1 MNCADFRHLIQKRF
15 DEDLSRQQSSS
26 LDSHL
31 EACESCAR
39 FDHQMVQMIE
49 GAEEAPLPDEYMPP
63 NPESLTKQVQQ
74 QLPQQKTNIFGAI
87 TSMFGGGSGGGSKA
101 QQKSQTSSFPHKSG
115 AEPKDKKDKKGKKGS
130 YPSMDDDDGVTK
142 RLKSMGRTSAQT
154 EMRDSREQQSTTGS
168 LGRKFGFETG
178 TESLTD
184 EAPLTLAET
193 IRRKITESNKVP
205 EGTEDQASS
214 DKWNAQSG
222 TEGGPPADWSQGR
235 APNSFGNPDPS
246 AVGGGGD
253 WNQAPTPLPQS
264 QFDTLHPGSSI
275 GLAPPP
281 GGSGIAMAPGGGAGA
296 SIGLAPQ
303 AQGAPA
309 WQGAPPKGHDAV
321 DDNSEWG
328 PPPAGG
334 SWEEDASQGHTPA
347 QIPSSNQFG
356 APPSNS
362 WGQSSFGGPNPSQD
376 SGFQPLQSQGSGFG
390 GVTSSPIGLAPANAM
405 PTPSPAPA
413 PTAGQSQTSSDS
425 GWNPMPGPG
434 LSGGGSWGAPPP
446 APPAPN
452 PSPSTSGGW
461 SAAPAQEP
469 APTANSWG
477 AAPALPDA
485 SSSWGA
491 PPPAPPAAAPDPS
504 ASWGGL
510 APSGSTASFGSNSWG
525 GAPADSQSSGS
536 SWSVTNEAVTSG
548 EWAPTATPSPQAGT
562 GGGAFS
568 ATSSGTWATPPG
580 LGGSWQSNAVQEMKT
595 EPAASAA
602 PSEQVGSTGGWGL
615 PKAQSDA
622 SSGFTT
628 GEWGQSTLSQPT
640 ETGAAAWGAPEPLQ
654 APAPAPSTS
663 GSWSAAAPVAPAPAI
678 EEPVPNSWGKQDNQW
693 GAQTSSGTAWSAQP
707 ATSPPAQG
715 PAPDMTSGWGI
726 PTPSAPAVSQAP
738 FEATPTPTPPA
749 PIPAFADNSSTGGWG
764 APSQAPI
771 EPAPPAPPPAPAF
784 ADNASSGG
792 WGMTA
797 PAQTPEP
804 APVPVPAPTPAP
816 DFGGGDPSGAGGWGS
831 KSAPPNPWGGAAQ
844 GQETPAPNKAVGARE
859 SWQLQSEQMETGS
872 FKAFQFTGEGLTGSA
887 PLPPQAQAPAPAPA
901 PAPATSNPWGDP
913 APAPAPAT
921 APAPAPAPAP
931 SPSPA
936 PANPWGGGDSSA
948 SSPWGNAAPAAP
960 PPVPA
965 VEQPNFGSL
974 PTAAIPQFDPNNPPA
989 GFSQGIPSVPAA
1001 PPAPAPA
1008 PAPVPEVASNNLF
1021 GKKIDDQAIE
1031 KVFKENLGVQDDLM
1045 RTGAMVNPGAGQTPE
1060 APAPVSMPEP
1070 APMTA
1075 PSVFDPPATPP
1086 PPPVPAAMANIP
1098 NVAPMAPIDS
1108 TPLSPS
1114 APPVTSAWG
1123 APVEP
1128 EPPVDPSIPRIKP
1141 IPTKEQRIANQTA
1154 GNLPAQPAPPTWGAP
1169 APAPAPAPTWGAPAP
1184 APTPEPVPAPIPAP
1198 MPAPDFGTAPPAVP
1212 NNGIMKVDD
1221 QMVNEIYRKMGAPE
1235 DQGAVNAGAPVPA
1248 PVPVT
1253 APAPAAPA
1261 APPAFDFSQPP
1272 AFGDAPPPPSFGFSP
1287 PAAPPALPPI
1297 AMPDGYTPLPA
1308 PETAPPAAIPVPP
1321 PPPEPVAQAQAPATP
1336 APAMDPSKLFSVND
1350 AELDRIFDK
1359 LLIKNTPE
1367 GEQSAPAPAPA
1378 PVPAPAPAPA
1388 PVPMPEL
1395 PPPPPIPMPEIPSIP
1410 APPAFGSAAMP
1421 SAFGSAE
1428 MPMPGQNFDMSQ
1440 TGPMPIQFNSHDA
1453 MPTPQAPEPAAQAI
1467 SPGLPPPKIEG
1478 IGKLDAGPE
1487 KQETG
1492 SGRIAAIGKFLLDQ
1506 SDMEKLGK
1514 ITGSEQSEL
1523 KMRVL
1528 TLEASED
1535 LQTLLREIGTQQRVI
1550 GSVIVGHDG
1559 LLIANTMP
1567 EEVDAESIGVWSL
1580 GVYMNTEHVMKKMGH
1595 ERVHQIVSR
1604 TPRGFVVI
1612 ADFGGGLL
1620 VTITDGTDTDTLIPL
1635 MRKITDLVS

>member
-1 MNCADFRHLIQKRF
+1 MNCAEFRHLIQKRF

-74 QLPQQKTNIFGAI
+74 QLPQQKGNIFGAI
-87 TSMFGGGSGGGSKA
+87 TSMFGGGAKA

-154 EMRDSREQQSTTGS
+154 ELRDSREQQSTTGS

-178 TESLTD
+178 AESLTD

-193 IRRKITESNKVP
+193 IRRKITESNKIP

-246 AVGGGGD
+246 MGGGGGGGD
-253 WNQAPTPLPQS
+253 WNQSPHALPQS
-264 QFDTLHPGSSI
+264 QYDTQHPGSSI

-281 GGSGIAMAPGGGAGA
+281 GGPGS
-296 SIGLAPQ
+296 SIGMAPQ
-303 AQGAPA
+303 APGQGQAA
-309 WQGAPPKGHDAV
+309 WQGAPPKGHDAM

-334 SWEEDASQGHTPA
+334 SWEEDAGHGAQAPA
-347 QIPSSNQFG
+347 QAPLNNQFG
-356 APPSNS
+356 APAANSS

-376 SGFQPLQSQGSGFG
+376 SGFQPLQSPGSNFG
-390 GVTSSPIGLAPANAM
+390 GVSSSPIGLAPATAM
-405 PTPSPAPA
+405 PTPSPGPAPA
-413 PTAGQSQTSSDS
+413 PTLGQSPTSSDS

-461 SAAPAQEP
+461 SAAPFPAPAQES
-469 APTANSWG
+469 APPANSSWSATPVG
-477 AAPALPDA
+477 ADPSNSWSGAPPQAPPPTPATPDA
-485 SSSWGA
+485 SSSWG
-491 PPPAPPAAAPDPS
+491 
-504 ASWGGL
+504 GQ

-525 GAPADSQSSGS
+525 GAPPDLQSSGS
-536 SWSVTNEAVTSG
+536 SWSVNNEAVTSG
-548 EWAPTATPSPQAGT
+548 EWAPTPTAAPPAGT

-595 EPAASAA
+595 EPAAPAA
-602 PSEQVGSTGGWGL
+602 PTEQVGSTGGWGL

-622 SSGFTT
+622 SAGFTT
-628 GEWGQSTLSQPT
+628 GEWGQPAQAQPA
-640 ETGAAAWGAPEPLQ
+640 ETGAAAWGAPETLP
-654 APAPAPSTS
+654 APSPAPSTS
-663 GSWSAAAPVAPAPAI
+663 GSWNAAVPAAPAPPL

-693 GAQTSSGTAWSAQP
+693 GGQQTATASGTSWNAQP
-707 ATSPPAQG
+707 ATTPA
-715 PAPDMTSGWGI
+715 PEPAAPDMNSGWGL
-726 PTPSAPAVSQAP
+726 PTPSAPA
-738 FEATPTPTPPA
+738 PA
-749 PIPAFADNSSTGGWG
+749 PPPIPSFADNSTTGGWG
-764 APSQAPI
+764 APAQAPV
-771 EPAPPAPPPAPAF
+771 EAAPPAPAPPPAPAF
-784 ADNASSGG
+784 ADNASSGA
-792 WGMTA
+792 WGMSA
-797 PAQTPEP
+797 PAQAPVSAPVSAP
-804 APVPVPAPTPAP
+804 APAPAPAP
-816 DFGGGDPSGAGGWGS
+816 DFGGGDSSGAGGWGS
-831 KSAPPNPWGGAAQ
+831 KSAPPNPWGGAVP
-844 GQETPAPNKAVGARE
+844 GQEAPAPNKAVNARE

-872 FKAFQFTGEGLTGSA
+872 FKAFQFTGEGLTSPA
-887 PLPPQAQAPAPAPA
+887 PLSPPTPAQAPAPALMSA
-901 PAPATSNPWGDP
+901 PAPTPAPPANPWGDP
-913 APAPAPAT
+913 APAQASAPPSAPAQ
-921 APAPAPAPAP
+921 A
-931 SPSPA
+931 PA
-936 PANPWGGGDSSA
+936 PANPWGGGDASA
-948 SSPWGNAAPAAP
+948 SSPWGNAAAPAP
-960 PPVPA
+960 PAIPA
-965 VEQPNFGSL
+965 MEQPSFGSL

-989 GFSQGIPSVPAA
+989 GFSQGIPSVPAPVPVPA
-1001 PPAPAPA
+1001 PPPA

-1021 GKKIDDQAIE
+1021 GKKIDDQAID

-1045 RTGAMVNPGAGQTPE
+1045 RSGAMVNPGAGQTPE
-1060 APAPVSMPEP
+1060 APAPIAMPEP
-1070 APMTA
+1070 PSMPA

-1128 EPPVDPSIPRIKP
+1128 EPPADPSIPRIKP

-1154 GNLPAQPAPPTWGAP
+1154 GNLPAQPAPPAWGAPVP
-1169 APAPAPAPTWGAPAP
+1169 APAPEPMQAPM
-1184 APTPEPVPAPIPAP
+1184 PAPIPAP
-1198 MPAPDFGTAPPAVP
+1198 DFGAAPPAVP

-1235 DQGAVNAGAPVPA
+1235 DNGGANTGGPVPTPAPA
-1248 PVPVT
+1248 PVPVPVPVPVP
-1253 APAPAAPA
+1253 APAPVAS

-1272 AFGDAPPPPSFGFSP
+1272 AFGDAPPAPSFGFTP
-1287 PAAPPALPPI
+1287 PAAPPSMPQI
-1297 AMPDGYTPLPA
+1297 AMPEGYTPLPTDVAPPTAMPTPPPA
-1308 PETAPPAAIPVPP
+1308 PEPI
-1321 PPPEPVAQAQAPATP
+1321 AQAPAAP
-1336 APAMDPSKLFSVND
+1336 APVMDPSKLFSVND

-1359 LLIKNTPE
+1359 MLIKNTPE
-1367 GEQSAPAPAPA
+1367 GEQPAAQAPAPAPA
-1378 PVPAPAPAPA
+1378 PIPAPAPAPM
-1388 PVPMPEL
+1388 PMPE
-1395 PPPPPIPMPEIPSIP
+1395 PPPPIPMPEIP
-1410 APPAFGSAAMP
+1410 APPTFGGAAMP
-1421 SAFGSAE
+1421 PAFGSAE
-1428 MPMPGQNFDMSQ
+1428 MPMPGQNFDMSS
-1440 TGPMPIQFNSHDA
+1440 TGPMPIQFNSPAA
-1453 MPTPQAPEPAAQAI
+1453 MPIPQAPEPIAQAI

-1478 IGKLDAGPE
+1478 IGKLDVGPE

-1535 LQTLLREIGTQQRVI
+1535 LQTLLKEIGTQQKVI